1 MGSLAQTLTSL
12 PHTELIDLA
21 SGFSIEKDAFVHAWH
36 ARFHDN
42 KAFIRGTF
50 DIFDVSKDGVV
61 SAGEIEGLVN
71 LALLHGGN
79 LNLYLCVIQC
89 TSCQPYPGLLT
100 EVICICVLYNV
111 SPVSFTRLLTR

>member
-89 TSCQPYPGLLT
+89 TSLSTLPWPAHGGSLYLCLC
-100 EVICICVLYNV
+100 VIQCTGGGV
-111 SPVSFTRLLTR
+111 SK